1 MVVLCF
7 YQGSTKRLLDL
18 DSAYE
23 RKSFHTTEEFQRIS
37 LVADMKVETQVILT
51 ECWDSQVV
59 GYPLLIVES
68 VHLQACVGGSM
79 WASLVGQ

>member
-37 LVADMKVETQVILT
+37 PVEDMKVETQVILR
-51 ECWDSQVV
+51 ECWDSQWL
-59 GYPLLIVES
+59 GIPFSFLCKALFLNVES
-68 VHLQACVGGSM
+68 VHLHA
-79 WASLVGQ
+79 